1 MPEFSVSTR
10 EVSGI
15 QVVALRGRLILGEP
29 TRQVREQVRDLVNAG
44 KKNIILD
51 LGQVDY
57 LDSSGLGTLVACF
70 SSVQGAGGLLKLLRL
85 TSKVREQLVITKL
98 ATIFENYEDEAA
110 AIASFGSR
118 TAKA

>member
-1 MPEFSVSTR
+1 MEFNVSSR
-10 EVSGI
+10 DVSGVQI
-15 QVVALRGRLILGEP
+15 VTLRGRLILGEP
-29 TRQVREQVRDLVNAG
+29 TRLVRESVRQLVDAG
-44 KKNIILD
+44 KKQIILD

-70 SSVQGAGGLLKLLRL
+70 SSLQSTGGSLKLLRL
-85 TSKVREQLVITKL
+85 THKVREQLVITKL

-110 AIASFGSR
+110 AVASFGSR